1 MKVSKSNKN
10 SKFNLNF
17 KNQTAVSENVNV
29 ISNVKAKSKL
39 QIQI

>member
-10 SKFNLNF
+10 PKFNLNF
-17 KNQTAVSENVNV
+17 KNQIAVSENVNV
-29 ISNVKAKSKL
+29 ISNVKTKSKL